1 METSDEVDEDIAD
14 GTLPAETPGPT
25 DETPDADPEAG
36 TGEVY
41 VSPDKE
47 MDDESGDE
55 ERDTY
60 MGCTDSAD
68 CLKSGRARGV

>member
-1 METSDEVDEDIAD
+1 MYVD
-14 GTLPAETPGPT
+14 
-25 DETPDADPEAG
+25 
-36 TGEVY
+36 
-41 VSPDKE
+41 PDKE